1 MGPHEQREE
10 VDAKIQ
16 VCPLSSVHVSDLH
29 ITEGK
34 QIIVPET

>member
-1 MGPHEQREE
+1 MRPHEQREE

-16 VCPLSSVHVSDLH
+16 MSQLSPVHASDLH